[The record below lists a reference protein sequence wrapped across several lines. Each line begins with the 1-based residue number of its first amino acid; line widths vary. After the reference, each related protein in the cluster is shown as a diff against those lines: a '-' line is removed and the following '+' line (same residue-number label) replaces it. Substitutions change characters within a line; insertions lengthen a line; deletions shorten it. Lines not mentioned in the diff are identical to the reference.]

1 MADQR
6 IQCLSG
12 GPHDVGTRSAIRR
25 RCDHLLTLKEGERKR
40 VRSPLRR
47 EEGLWRS
54 GPGHRRLRDK
64 RDKRER
70 SMCAGDEV
78 LLAHMD
84 DGVDDS
90 VDRLAQ
96 RKRHGGVRVQNR
108 PLREEKRIGN

>member
-12 GPHDVGTRSAIRR
+12 GPHDVGTRSVIRR
-25 RCDHLLTLKEGERKR
+25 RFEHFSTLKEGERKR

-54 GPGHRRLRDK
+54 GPRHRRLRDK
-64 RDKRER
+64 RER
-70 SMCAGDEV
+70 STCAGGEV

-84 DGVDDS
+84 DRVDDS

-96 RKRHGGVRVQNR
+96 RKRHGGVRVRNR
-108 PLREEKRIGN
+108 PLPEEKRIGN

>member
-1 MADQR
+1 MADPS
-6 IQCLSG
+6 IQCLCG
-12 GPHDVGTRSAIRR
+12 GPHDVGTRSTIRR
-25 RCDHLLTLKEGERKR
+25 RFDHLSTLKEGERKR

-54 GPGHRRLRDK
+54 GPRHRRLRDK

-70 SMCAGDEV
+70 STCAGDEV

-96 RKRHGGVRVQNR
+96 RKRYGGVRIQNR
-108 PLREEKRIGN
+108 PLREEKRAVN